1 MTQSINPKI
10 WGSTLWSSMI
20 YVALGYPKSNP
31 PPQMKQK
38 YDSYYRSLAS
48 VLPCESCQENY
59 RKHISQYPPNLEDQT
74 TLLNWLL
81 TIHNET
87 LKVQNRSPIP
97 DIQSFV
103 NKYTSS
109 SSLSSSSLWSPLSIF
124 IFCLVL
130 AIIIY
135 YFYSRN
141 Q

>member
-20 YVALGYPKSNP
+20 YVALGYPKSSP
-31 PPQMKQK
+31 STQMKQQ
-38 YDSYYRSLAS
+38 YDSYYRALTN
-48 VLPCESCQENY
+48 VLPCESCQQNY
-59 RKHISQYPPNLEDQT
+59 QKHLAQYPPNLEDQS

-87 LKVQNRSPIP
+87 LKAQNRSPIP

-109 SSLSSSSLWSPLSIF
+109 LSSSFSLSPLPIF
-124 IFCLVL
+124 ILCLIV

-135 YFYSRN
+135 YFYTRN
-141 Q
+141 N